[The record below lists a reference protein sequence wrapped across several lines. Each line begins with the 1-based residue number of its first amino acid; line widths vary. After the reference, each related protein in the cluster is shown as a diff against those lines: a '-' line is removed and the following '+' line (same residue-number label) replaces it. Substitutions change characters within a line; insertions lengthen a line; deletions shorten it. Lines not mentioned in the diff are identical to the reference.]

1 VCVKYG
7 ELGCDRA
14 INLHAHDIKVIAKA
28 AFKNEGL
35 ALVVHVTVFTEEA
48 NFSPTAR
55 KVGDREQVPME
66 VWDIE
71 YIL

>member
-1 VCVKYG
+1 VHVKYG

-14 INLHAHDIKVIAKA
+14 INLHVYDIEVIAKA

-35 ALVVHVTVFTEEA
+35 VLVIHVTVFTKEA
-48 NFSPTAR
+48 NFSPTVR
-55 KVGDREQVPME
+55 KVGDREQVPVE

-71 YIL
+71 YVL

>member
-7 ELGCDRA
+7 ELGCNRA
-14 INLHAHDIKVIAKA
+14 IDLHAHDVKVIAKA

-48 NFSPTAR
+48 NFSPTVCE
-55 KVGDREQVPME
+55 VGD
-66 VWDIE
+66 
-71 YIL
+71 

>member
-1 VCVKYG
+1 VRVKYG

-14 INLHAHDIKVIAKA
+14 INLHVYDIEVIAKA

-48 NFSPTAR
+48 NFSPTVCE
-55 KVGDREQVPME
+55 VGD
-66 VWDIE
+66 
-71 YIL
+71 